1 MQMLSLGSLN
11 DWTREDLH
19 RQLLSCF
26 WFCFLNS
33 PPFMDRTHYWH
44 IVKVTKADEK
54 QQQWLFRGVV
64 RLGQSSSAGKTDEWP
79 QAAAALDVK
88 LACTV
93 LRADSTDAAACRSL
107 PRLNRSLIAT
117 MSESALPISSA
128 KLFYAEITCCV
139 YLITS
144 YYKSVYLLP
153 FLLLLTS

>member
-1 MQMLSLGSLN
+1 M
-11 DWTREDLH
+11 
-19 RQLLSCF
+19 
-26 WFCFLNS
+26 
-33 PPFMDRTHYWH
+33 
-44 IVKVTKADEK
+44 TKADEK

-64 RLGQSSSAGKTDEWP
+64 RLGQLSAGKTDEWP
-79 QAAAALDVK
+79 QAAALDVK
-88 LACTV
+88 LVCTV
-93 LRADSTDAAACRSL
+93 LRANSTDAAACPSL

-153 FLLLLTS
+153 FFLLLTS